1 MQTSVVE
8 TLKAVIQKDGGGLY
22 RDKGRI
28 EEQMLITI
36 TPTGQTR
43 EHKMAEMDYHDIK
56 IFADEMD
63 IALKH
68 QNPYVAAL
76 FAKNAEG
83 MVNLIRAINVET
95 ASGFKGSNG
104 SGRQL
109 DVLMFRAEQFGDPAL
124 ANSAT
129 LRTSW
134 IRAVGVGLNV
144 QFIIAQDALGANTHG
159 DLAMAVNEGIAVF
172 GFANPA
178 ATPCVSAIQPTYL
191 AQAYNV
197 QNCDFELTNPF
208 VGDAI
213 VEMKQPLYIFP
224 SETGRINVRYYRA
237 GNDEMRP
244 IGVWVKMSQNVRVL
258 ATA

>member
-1 MQTSVVE
+1 MQTSVVGM
-8 TLKAVIQKDGGGLY
+8 LQAAGLY
-22 RDKGRI
+22 GDVINGKKRI

-36 TPTGQTR
+36 TPTGETR

-83 MVNLIRAINVET
+83 MVNLIRAVNVET

-109 DVLMFRAEQFGDPAL
+109 DVLMFRAEQFQDPDA
-124 ANSAT
+124 AGIAA
-129 LRTSW
+129 RASW
-134 IRAVGVGLNV
+134 IRAVGIGLNV
-144 QFIIAQDALGANTHG
+144 QFIIHPDALGANTHG
-159 DLAMAVNEGIAVF
+159 DLTMAVNEGIAVF

-178 ATPCVSAIQPTYL
+178 ATPCVSAIQPNYL

-213 VEMKQPLYIFP
+213 VEMKQPLYIYP
-224 SETGRINVRYYRA
+224 SEAGRINVRYYRA

-244 IGVWVKMSQNVRVL
+244 IGIWVKMSQALRAI
-258 ATA
+258 ATS

>member
-8 TLKAVIQKDGGGLY
+8 ILKAATQKDGMGLY
-22 RDKGRI
+22 RDTGRI
-28 EEQMLITI
+28 EEQMLKTI
-36 TPTGQTR
+36 TPTGETR

-83 MVNLIRAINVET
+83 MVNLIRAVNVET
-95 ASGFKGSNG
+95 ASGFKGANG

-109 DVLMFRAEQFGDPAL
+109 DVLMFRAEQFQDPAIV
-124 ANSAT
+124 AITPRA
-129 LRTSW
+129 SW
-134 IRAVGVGLNV
+134 IRAIAAIATL
-144 QFIIAQDALGANTHG
+144 QYIIHPDALGVGAKG
-159 DLAMAVNEGIAVF
+159 DLTMAVNEGIAIY

-178 ATPCVSAIQPTYL
+178 AAPCVSAIQPTYL

-197 QNCDFELTNPF
+197 QNCDFEMANPF

-213 VEMKQPLYIFP
+213 VEMKQPLYIYP
-224 SETGRINVRYYRA
+224 SESGRIDARYYRV

-244 IGVWVKMSQNVRVL
+244 IGIWVKMSQNLRAI